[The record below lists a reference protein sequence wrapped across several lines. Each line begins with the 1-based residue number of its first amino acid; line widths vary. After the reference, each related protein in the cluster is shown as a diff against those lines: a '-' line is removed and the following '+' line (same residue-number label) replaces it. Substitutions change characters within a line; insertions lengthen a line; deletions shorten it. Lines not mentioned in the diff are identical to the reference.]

1 MRKKILVIGG
11 TGFIGTSL
19 LKKCKKL
26 NWLLTSVSLHKPL
39 IKDRISGTKYLI
51 CDISS
56 LKKLKKTIKSNYDYV
71 VNLGGYIDHINNEK
85 VKKNHLIGPKNLFKI
100 FKERQ
105 IKSFIQIGSSTEYGR
120 LKSPQKEDSKICPK
134 DIYGKYKFLA
144 TKYYLECY
152 KKFNFPVSIIRFYQ
166 IYGPHQKKNR
176 FVPQLINACKTGKTF
191 YTSNGT
197 QSRDFLY
204 IDDAINGIIKCIISP
219 KSKGKIFNIG
229 CGKAVQLKKI
239 MKIVEKKMGNFNPV
253 FGKISLRKN
262 ENRVLYPDISK
273 AKKVLKWKNKTTFEK
288 GIDKTIKYYKGK

>member
-26 NWLLTSVSLHKPL
+26 NWLLTSISLHKPL

-176 FVPQLINACKTGKTF
+176 FIPQLINACKTRNIF

-204 IDDAINGIIKCIISP
+204 IDDAINGIIKCIMSP

>member
-56 LKKLKKTIKSNYDYV
+56 LKKLKKTIKLNYDYV

-152 KKFNFPVSIIRFYQ
+152 KKFDFPVSIIRFYQ

-176 FVPQLINACKTGKTF
+176 FVPQLINACKTGNIF

-273 AKKVLKWKNKTTFEK
+273 ARKILKWKNKTTFEK
-288 GIDKTIKYYKGK
+288 GIDKTIKYYKSK

>member
-56 LKKLKKTIKSNYDYV
+56 LKKLKKTINSNYDYV

-152 KKFNFPVSIIRFYQ
+152 KKFDFPVSIIRFYQ

-176 FVPQLINACKTGKTF
+176 FVPQLINACKTGNIF

-204 IDDAINGIIKCIISP
+204 IDDAINGIIKCIMSP

-229 CGKAVQLKKI
+229 CGKADARLK
-239 MKIVEKKMGNFNPV
+239 
-253 FGKISLRKN
+253 R
-262 ENRVLYPDISK
+262 
-273 AKKVLKWKNKTTFEK
+273 
-288 GIDKTIKYYKGK
+288 

>member
-26 NWLLTSVSLHKPL
+26 NWLLTSISLHKPL

-176 FVPQLINACKTGKTF
+176 FIPQLINACKTRNIF